1 MTCMASRR
9 IVVGVHGTAASAAA
23 VRWAIR
29 EARLRHATVHIIFA
43 CRHDGRLRAPYAR
56 RSEAPDPVEDDAA
69 ARAIFTATAEAA
81 RRRLPPGRVKAELTD
96 ELPARAL
103 VDRTAGAEMLV
114 LGTRQ
119 PGRQPAGQ
127 PPDAMG
133 PVARACL
140 RHAHCPIVIVAAHDE
155 LAMYSFPRTPRMQAT
170 ARHRAPQRGKLLL
183 AAAAATRAPIP
194 AAKPNLGRESVSP
207 ALSADR
213 RELHGMPRGAAADGD
228 GLQ

>member
-1 MTCMASRR
+1 MVAQRKRR
-9 IVVGVHGTAASAAA
+9 GGRFFGRRVNLERVPLLPAAA

-127 PPDAMG
+127 PPAASCRGRD
-133 PVARACL
+133 PRA
-140 RHAHCPIVIVAAHDE
+140 HT
-155 LAMYSFPRTPRMQAT
+155 SGQA
-170 ARHRAPQRGKLLL
+170 
-183 AAAAATRAPIP
+183 
-194 AAKPNLGRESVSP
+194 
-207 ALSADR
+207 
-213 RELHGMPRGAAADGD
+213 
-228 GLQ
+228 

>member
-1 MTCMASRR
+1 MTCMGVGRR

-43 CRHDGRLRAPYAR
+43 CRHDAALRAPYAR
-56 RSEAPDPVEDDAA
+56 RSEVPDPAGDDAA
-69 ARAIFTATAEAA
+69 ARAVFTATAEAT

-114 LGTRQ
+114 LGTSQR
-119 PGRQPAGQ
+119 GRQPAGQ

-133 PVARACL
+133 PVTRACL

-155 LAMYSFPRTPRMQAT
+155 LAMYSFPQTRRVQAT
-170 ARHRAPQRGKLLL
+170 ARHRAPQRG
-183 AAAAATRAPIP
+183 
-194 AAKPNLGRESVSP
+194 
-207 ALSADR
+207 
-213 RELHGMPRGAAADGD
+213 
-228 GLQ
+228 